1 MRSITIWS
9 VWRSWISALVCVHTS
24 VSAGGTDL
32 LSTADLMWEQACS
45 HMLIRFTAQDLRP
58 VCLDFLI
65 ALFQLLANLP
75 ALLGLHKPA
84 LVFAVLRLQRRHGG
98 RFALVIHRD
107 HGEEAAIGMAHRTL
121 ADVLGDHLDPHFHR
135 RVAGVVDRSQEG
147 HQLADMDW

>member
-75 ALLGLHKPA
+75 ALLRLHEPA
-84 LVFAVLRLQRRHGG
+84 LVFAVVRLQWRHGG
-98 RFALVIHRD
+98 GFALVVHGH
-107 HGEEAAIGMAHRTL
+107 HGEEAAIGMAHRAL
-121 ADVLGDHLDPHFHR
+121 ADVLGHHL
-135 RVAGVVDRSQEG
+135 RSEEHTSELQS
-147 HQLADMDW
+147 HHD